1 MKQPKNLFEFEF
13 TFLEALEELAKALED
28 KNLQAVSQSFNN
40 VIETILHTTTQAMK
54 KNNPNAKTFITLND
68 SGRAI
73 MGILEKEPSKEKTYK
88 N

>member
-1 MKQPKNLFEFEF
+1 MKEPKNLFEFEF
-13 TFLEALEELAKALED
+13 TFLEALEELSKALED

-73 MGILEKEPSKEKTYK
+73 MGILEKEPTKEKIYK

>member
-73 MGILEKEPSKEKTYK
+73 MGILEKEPTKEKIYK